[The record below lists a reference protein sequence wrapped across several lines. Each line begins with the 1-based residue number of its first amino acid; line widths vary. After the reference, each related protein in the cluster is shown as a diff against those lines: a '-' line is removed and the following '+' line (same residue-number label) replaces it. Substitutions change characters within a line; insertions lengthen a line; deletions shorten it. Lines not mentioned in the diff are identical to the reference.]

1 MSAELAAPRPA
12 PLDSRELAYRIRRH
26 CVLMCSRANASH
38 IGSSLSMADLLAV
51 LYGRFLRFDPA
62 RADWPERDRFILSKG
77 HGCAALYAVLAECG
91 YFPVERLETFY
102 QDGSPLAGH
111 ATHKEMPGVE
121 VSTGSLGH
129 GLALATGMALA
140 AKRDSRGERFWAMVS
155 DGECDEGSTWEAA
168 LFAPQHRL
176 DNLAVIVDYNKI
188 QSLGRVEEV
197 IDLEPLA
204 DKWRAFGWGVRE
216 IDGHDLAAIEDAF
229 AAVPF
234 VAGRPSCI
242 VAHTVKGKGVSYME
256 DKLLYH
262 YRAPRGEDLDRALA
276 ELDGAHEI
284 EIAAAGSAGLA
295 MTDDRH
301 REERSDEAISTDRGR
316 KGSP

>member
-1 MSAELAAPRPA
+1 MSDGAEAPVGSPSASATPAGAAVG
-12 PLDSRELAYRIRRH
+12 LDPRELAYRIRRH
-26 CVLMCSRANASH
+26 CVLMCGRANASH

-51 LYGRFLRFDPA
+51 LYARHLRFDP
-62 RADWPERDRFILSKG
+62 RRPDWPDRDRFILSKG

-91 YFPVERLETFY
+91 YFPVEKLETFY

-111 ATHKEMPGVE
+111 ATHKDMPGVE

-140 AKRDSRGERFWAMVS
+140 AKRDGSGHRFWVMIS

-176 DNLAVIVDYNKI
+176 DNLVVLVDANQI

-197 IDLEPLA
+197 IDLEPLPE
-204 DKWRAFGWGVRE
+204 KWRAFRWGVRE
-216 IDGHDLAAIEDAF
+216 VDGHDLAAIEAAF

-234 VAGRPSCI
+234 EPGRPSCV
-242 VAHTVKGKGVSYME
+242 VARTVKGKGVSYME

-276 ELDGAHEI
+276 ELDAAHA
-284 EIAAAGSAGLA
+284 AAAGGAG
-295 MTDDRH
+295 
-301 REERSDEAISTDRGR
+301 
-316 KGSP
+316 